1 MFLYYWIFH
10 KDIALNLLLGAYFL
24 EWKKKQQSE
33 WKQTPVSSYFSTP
46 QTVVSLSPFIRW
58 CALFLCLFYIPIRKN
73 KSLQNIRLPRFCY
86 WVKGKQNQESTL
98 WNAQSKSI
106 SSHTKHIAS
115 FLKEG
120 THKMNWNSCVPWAVS
135 SSLEFQRQSTYQL
148 VFFGNY
154 IKACTKFE
162 SVTVNLF
169 VVKNLFTLLMLT
181 LLNCLDKVR

>member
-33 WKQTPVSSYFSTP
+33 WKQTLVSSYFSTP

-58 CALFLCLFYIPIRKN
+58 CALFLCLFYIPIWKN

-98 WNAQSKSI
+98 WNAQSKSV
-106 SSHTKHIAS
+106 SSHTKHYRIILKRRHS
-115 FLKEG
+115 QNDLKFLCTLGCEFLS
-120 THKMNWNSCVPWAVS
+120 WVP
-135 SSLEFQRQSTYQL
+135 T
-148 VFFGNY
+148 
-154 IKACTKFE
+154 TKHLPT
-162 SVTVNLF
+162 SILW
-169 VVKNLFTLLMLT
+169 KLY
-181 LLNCLDKVR
+181 